1 MAKQKSS
8 HEINEL
14 HKTAEKLIAERTA
27 ELQTEIAECKRME
40 KTLRI
45 KQQELSTLVD
55 NSTDIIVRLD
65 KNFKYVFVNDQAA
78 KVAGLEK
85 EHMLGK
91 SNAEL
96 GVPKESVSQWHSVF
110 KKVFDTKKKDG
121 FEFSFTGPLGTIYLS
136 AVVVP
141 EFDEKGDVRTVLCI
155 TRNITARKMAEEKLK
170 RYRDE
175 LELRIEERTA
185 MLSEACDDLRAE
197 VEERRRTEERLSQTH
212 KMEAIGTLAGGIA
225 HDFNNMLAVIIGN
238 AELALDGVGEEGPR
252 RNLRQI
258 LKASERSRDLMNQI
272 LTFSR
277 KNGGQEKE
285 VKMAPLLKETCE
297 LLRAS
302 LPRAI
307 HMDLHLQTE
316 PDTIRADPSLVRQVV
331 VNLANNAA
339 HAMGKTG
346 GILTIGLSSITLD
359 QNSLHDE
366 HMRPGP
372 YVKLTVK
379 DTGTGIA
386 PDVRRRMFEP
396 FFTTKGQGWGTGMGL
411 SMVYGIVKGYHG
423 TIEVESEVD
432 KGSTFTVLLP
442 QSDAFSATKKGKASS
457 CPQRAHVLF
466 VDDEPA
472 VVEMA
477 TAMLEGIGYLVTAF
491 TDSSEALKIFT
502 GNPDGFDL
510 LITDQTMPDMTG
522 IALAKEVMAVD
533 PDMPVIIC
541 TGYSETMSPETA
553 KDAGIREFI
562 LKPVTKKEMA
572 RAIRRVL
579 ERGEEIK

>member
-14 HKTAEKLIAERTA
+14 QKRAKKFITEHTA
-27 ELQTEIAECKRME
+27 ELQAEIAERKRME
-40 KTLRI
+40 EALRI
-45 KQQELSTLVD
+45 KQQELSILVD

-78 KVAGLEK
+78 RVAGLEK
-85 EHMLGK
+85 EQMLGK

-110 KKVFDTKKKDG
+110 KRIFDTKKKDG

-141 EFDEKGDVRTVLCI
+141 EFDERGDVRTVLCI
-155 TRNITARKMAEEKLK
+155 TRDITARKMAEEKLK
-170 RYRDE
+170 RHRDE
-175 LELRIEERTA
+175 LELLVEERTA
-185 MLSEACDDLRAE
+185 MLGETCDDLRAE
-197 VEERRRTEERLSQTH
+197 VEERTRTEERLRQAH

-238 AELALDGVGEEGPR
+238 AELALDNVNEEGPR
-252 RNLRQI
+252 RNLRRI
-258 LKASERSRDLMNQI
+258 LKASERSRDLVKQI

-285 VKMAPLLKETCE
+285 VKMAPLLKETYE

-302 LPRAI
+302 LPRTI
-307 HMDLHLQTE
+307 RMDLHLQTE
-316 PDTIRADPSLVRQVV
+316 PDTIRADPSLVQQVV
-331 VNLANNAA
+331 VNLADNAA
-339 HAMGKTG
+339 HAMGEAG
-346 GILTIGLSSITLD
+346 GILTIGLSSITLGSD
-359 QNSLHDE
+359 SLPDE
-366 HMRPGP
+366 HMRPGR

-386 PDVRRRMFEP
+386 PDVQRRMFEP
-396 FFTTKGQGWGTGMGL
+396 FFTTKGQGRGTGMGL

-423 TIEVESEVD
+423 VIEVESEVD

-442 QSDAFSATKKGKASS
+442 QSDAFSAIEEGEASS
-457 CPQRAHVLF
+457 CPQKEHVLF

-472 VVEMA
+472 IVEMA

-522 IALAKEVMAVD
+522 IALAKEVLAVRK
-533 PDMPVIIC
+533 DMPVIIC
-541 TGYSETMSPETA
+541 TGYSETMSSEKA

-572 RAIRRVL
+572 QAIRRVL
-579 ERGEEIK
+579 D